1 MKKFIITEEEKKQ
14 ILNLYEIYDETE
26 QSQVVSNG
34 TLAKILKIDVSDLD
48 YLDIDPMDPRRVPVT
63 PDKMPQFLDG
73 KFRTLLQKLSDN
85 AKNDPNY
92 LRTVFTQINN
102 LKYDPRDLPEFKKV
116 FLDILKN
123 MSQKYQAQ
131 GSQQTSPYSGGT
143 PQNVEVQKNLS
154 NSLQNTNVNLNL
166 NSTGKQDML
175 DFMKKQATSN
185 PKMLDDLHSALKNA
199 SQNNTQQDDV
209 Y

>member
-131 GSQQTSPYSGGT
+131 GSQQASPYSGGT

>member
-1 MKKFIITEEEKKQ
+1 MTTCWKIINSKYKNINECVKDLKKNKV
-14 ILNLYEIYDETE
+14 ILSHWI
-26 QSQVVSNG
+26 
-34 TLAKILKIDVSDLD
+34 
-48 YLDIDPMDPRRVPVT
+48 
-63 PDKMPQFLDG
+63 
-73 KFRTLLQKLSDN
+73 
-85 AKNDPNY
+85 
-92 LRTVFTQINN
+92 
-102 LKYDPRDLPEFKKV
+102 
-116 FLDILKN
+116 LDILKN

-131 GSQQTSPYSGGT
+131 GSQQASPYSGGT